1 MFSLPQDPPDV
12 LVKLLQFGPLVAV
25 SAIDTTE
32 DWLLGLRLGLP
43 VNGIGV
49 GPIRVLTAVWNDKKV
64 SVPECLAVG
73 LMWSHLCKIRI
84 PMVANWINDR
94 VNEGVREIFQ
104 SKTRETLI
112 LWYEITSVPGIH
124 KDCKITKKAIVQL
137 LWVFL
142 VVVTSIL
149 LQAYGAIALS
159 LLLVIQMLAVMNGM
173 AGTSEVPYLK
183 NRKKQDKRF
192 FIAAPHFS
200 SDSLVLFQG
209 NNGILESTLNGAIQ
223 YKSSSLTGKSI
234 ACILVA
240 AQAIAV
246 LYATGESGWDAVL
259 TTCLLFGLW
268 LLSQWGKNSSELW
281 RDENWRQ
288 RLIRKV
294 KFPTRKSAWFFCA
307 LQTENFSEEKWF
319 RHVLPLSSNI
329 CLLLKLFTA
338 VRKYK
343 PKTMAEFKE
352 IYLKEGID
360 RKTLVDLEEDILAAY
375 QIHIDLANS
384 EKGNDKAHVTIT
396 MS

>member
-1 MFSLPQDPPDV
+1 MFSLPLNPPDI
-12 LVKLLQFGPLVAV
+12 LMKLLQFGPLVAV

-49 GPIRVLTAVWNDKKV
+49 GPIRVLSAVWNDKQV

-73 LMWSHLCKIRI
+73 LMWSHFCKIRI

-112 LWYEITSVPGIH
+112 LWYEITSNPGFN
-124 KDCKITKKAIVQL
+124 KDCRITKKAIVQL
-137 LWVFL
+137 FWIVL
-142 VVVTSIL
+142 VVITSIL

-159 LLLVIQMLAVMNGM
+159 VLLIIQMLAVMNGM

-183 NRKKQDKRF
+183 NRKKQEKRF
-192 FIAAPHFS
+192 FIAAPNFS

-209 NNGILESTLNGAIQ
+209 RNGILESTLNGAIQ
-223 YKSSSLTGKSI
+223 YKSSSLIGKSM

-240 AQAIAV
+240 AQAIVV

-281 RDENWRQ
+281 RDENWTPH
-288 RLIRKV
+288 LIRKV

-307 LQTENFSEEKWF
+307 LQSENFSEEKWF

-329 CLLLKLFTA
+329 CLLLKLFAA

-343 PKTMAEFKE
+343 PKTITEFQE
-352 IYLKEGID
+352 IYLKEGIN
-360 RKTLVDLEEDILAAY
+360 RKTLIDLEEDILAAY
-375 QIHIDLANS
+375 QIYMDLAIY
-384 EKGNDKAHVTIT
+384 EKPDDQAHITIT